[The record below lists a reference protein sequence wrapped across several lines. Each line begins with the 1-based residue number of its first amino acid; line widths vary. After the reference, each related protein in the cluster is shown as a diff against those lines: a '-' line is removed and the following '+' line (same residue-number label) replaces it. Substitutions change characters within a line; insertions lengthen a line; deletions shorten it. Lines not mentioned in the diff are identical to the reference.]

1 MLRLTAAVTCK
12 MNLQNYVCRASSNKM
27 HLKKQKRCSSNLK
40 NVPPKSFDSVAGRRR
55 LGTDSSPR
63 GYRRLSPSP
72 PLTLSSPS
80 RRRQASPSAARPL
93 PQPSPRRGPGTH
105 AHRLLR
111 PRSSN
116 GFLRSAGT
124 RWTRPG
130 RTTAS
135 RSQQQRDRA
144 QVPTATR
151 NAAAIV
157 QFFSLFFAKGFFSVK
172 AASLVWSWF

>member
-1 MLRLTAAVTCK
+1 MFAGHPPTKCTWKNRNAAAVTWK
-12 MNLQNYVCRASSNKM
+12 TFLQN
-27 HLKKQKRCSSNLK
+27 HLTPQQR
-40 NVPPKSFDSVAGRRR
+40 VAGRRR

-157 QFFSLFFAKGFFSVK
+157 QFFSLFFAKEFFSVK